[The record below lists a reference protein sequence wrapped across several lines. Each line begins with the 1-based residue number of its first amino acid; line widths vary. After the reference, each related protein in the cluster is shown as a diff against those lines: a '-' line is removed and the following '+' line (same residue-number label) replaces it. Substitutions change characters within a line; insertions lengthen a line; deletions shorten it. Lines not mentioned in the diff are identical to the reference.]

1 MQLKLTGLY
10 GEPRWFVM
18 ASSTDDKTGKPIEA
32 PDDPAFRIRPYPAG
46 REQYVLRAG
55 GELAIA
61 GERLWDKFCW
71 CLVDWRNVV
80 DAAGAPVPCNEIT
93 KRNMFDYRIG
103 GVPSFVNECL
113 ARIEAERE
121 RDEKN

>member
-1 MQLKLTGLY
+1 MPLKLTGLY

-32 PDDPAFRIRPYPAG
+32 PDDPAFRIRPYPQG
-46 REQYVLRAG
+46 RMQVVMRRG
-55 GELAIA
+55 GDQMLT
-61 GERLWDKFCW
+61 GERLWDRFNY

-80 DAAGAPVPCNEIT
+80 DAAGAPVPCNEKT
-93 KRNMFDYRIG
+93 KLDMFDYNVG
-103 GVPSFVNECL
+103 GVPKFLASCL
-113 ARIEAERE
+113 DQIEAERE